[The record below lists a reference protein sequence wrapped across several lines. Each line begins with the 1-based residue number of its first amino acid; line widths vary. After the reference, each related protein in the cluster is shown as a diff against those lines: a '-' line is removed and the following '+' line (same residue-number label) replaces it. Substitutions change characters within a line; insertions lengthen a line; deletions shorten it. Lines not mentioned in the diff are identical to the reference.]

1 MTLEYWVSAEKWYHL
16 WAPLSLGSIF
26 LLILIAVF
34 SFYKRHTK
42 IGKSLFVFSLLIVSG
57 IALVTVINNRKFQA
71 YLEPVRHVTP
81 LIRQMQYKPFT
92 GYEPLTRQTI
102 EAYTRYHDVEG
113 IKATGLYQEEWVSE
127 PVRFLGKKQRHF
139 YFEKD
144 GIEFKQYEAS
154 VVFDPE
160 AKETAAIGTTYHLVN
175 PDFET
180 IGFSD
185 TPYVFYD
192 HLVIAEK
199 DYKKEY
205 EPEDEYLVPTLE
217 EILRTWTF

>member
-1 MTLEYWVSAEKWYHL
+1 MTLEYFISAEKWYHL
-16 WAPLSLGSIF
+16 WAPFLLGSIF
-26 LLILIAVF
+26 LLILIAIF
-34 SFYKRHTK
+34 SIYKWHTK
-42 IGKSLFVFSLLIVSG
+42 IGKSLFMFSILVISG
-57 IALVTVINNRKFQA
+57 MVLVTTINNRKYYA
-71 YLEPVRHVTP
+71 YLEPAGHITP
-81 LIRQMQYKPFT
+81 LIRQMQYKPFQ

-127 PVRFLGKKQRHF
+127 PVTFLGKKQRHF

-144 GIEFKQYEAS
+144 GIVFKQYEAS
-154 VVFDPE
+154 VFFDPKS
-160 AKETAAIGTTYHLVN
+160 KETAVIGTTYHLVN
-175 PDFET
+175 PDFEA

-192 HLVIAEK
+192 HLVIAER
-199 DYKKEY
+199 DNKKQY

-217 EILRTWTF
+217 DILWTWTF